1 MKLVKA
7 EVDAKE
13 EEAKTKKMTFIV
25 DYPNLIDTVYTVSEK
40 EPGLVLTDKDFI
52 DRQNRAVKWLLHK
65 ISSSIWKGQSI
76 MNISLPVYI
85 FDKRTML
92 QVFAYELRESPYYL
106 SRAYHTKNTIERLKW
121 MTAFLLCQIYVSPLR
136 TKPFNPII
144 GETFQTKI
152 GNMNIYCEQTVNKP
166 PTANFYCFDDERTY
180 KFYGYIGTTAST
192 GANSCRAHKE
202 GKVYVEFKDGAKYRI
217 YYPDVWLSGIMM
229 GNSIFNYKHCALIVD
244 EVNKFAS
251 YVKFNPT
258 EKGFFK
264 KMFSSKKQVTSPDT
278 FAGNIYELKDITID
292 KDGSKHSVHN
302 KKPISYAVIEGRW
315 TNEVVID
322 GVTFWTRNE
331 NKLLDM
337 FEMRFKLP
345 SDSTNR
351 KDLQLF
357 IEGKEDE
364 AQAEKEKVEE
374 IQRKDRKL
382 REEHSKAIKKKEKSH
397 KEDK

>member
-1 MKLVKA
+1 M
-7 EVDAKE
+7 
-13 EEAKTKKMTFIV
+13 
-25 DYPNLIDTVYTVSEK
+25 
-40 EPGLVLTDKDFI
+40 
-52 DRQNRAVKWLLHK
+52 
-65 ISSSIWKGQSI
+65 
-76 MNISLPVYI
+76 
-85 FDKRTML
+85 
-92 QVFAYELRESPYYL
+92 
-106 SRAYHTKNTIERLKW
+106 
-121 MTAFLLCQIYVSPLR
+121 
-136 TKPFNPII
+136 
-144 GETFQTKI
+144 
-152 GNMNIYCEQTVNKP
+152 NKP

-202 GKVYVEFKDGAKYRI
+202 GKVYVEFKDGTKYRI

-374 IQRKDRKL
+374 MQRKDRKL